1 MDRALISLRLH
12 ACSPLVIICAGIKV
26 FTLVVIAV
34 FACYRFYVMVT
45 TFSRVPRLQKFF
57 LNRLRGWIMRLP
69 KSGLL
74 RAVFF
79 LFSILTFVLGR
90 AAAQTTNTPARLT
103 QAVDEKNLIVLRG
116 NVHPL
121 ARPEFD
127 QGAAPLD
134 LRMDRMLLVLKRSPE
149 QESAL
154 QKLLDDQ
161 QDRSLPRYRQWLTPE
176 QFGQQFG
183 PSDADIQKVTDWL
196 RGHRFQNVQ
205 VSRGRTA
212 IEFSGAA
219 SQVQETFGT
228 SIHKFVVNGEEHW
241 ANAND
246 PAIPA
251 ALSPVV
257 EGVLTLHN
265 FFKEPQVHVTENQIT
280 ASVAHGSFPQ
290 FTSSAGLHALTP
302 FDYYKIYN
310 FNPTQA
316 YGPISDRIAIVARS
330 NINLQDVSYFDFW
343 LLGNQ
348 AGSPQVLV
356 NGPDPGDLGGGEETE
371 AVLDTTWA
379 GAITH
384 GSVLLC
390 VSTSAAS
397 TDGVDLSELYIIDNN
412 LAGIMS
418 ESFGDCE
425 ANFTSTQAAGI
436 ASLAAQAATQGIT
449 YVVAAGDSGSA
460 GCDHPHPQTLATH
473 PASVNALAATPYT
486 VAVGGTMFN
495 ENGHDS
501 TYWSSSN
508 DPNSLSSALSY
519 IPEDVW
525 NESCT
530 SCSKPGIWAGGGG
543 ASTFFTK
550 PSWQSGGSGIPADTA
565 RHLPDVSLTAAG
577 HDPYLL
583 CLRGS
588 CIPNAQN
595 QISFVGVSG
604 TSAAAPAFAGILSLV
619 GQKVGVRLG
628 QPNYVLYRLAA
639 AENLL
644 QCNASNTASLPPST
658 CVFNDITVGNNS
670 VPGEPGYGTSSA
682 SYQSG
687 KGYGQATGLGS
698 VNVNT
703 LINQWNTVTFN
714 PTTTAFSISPTTATH
729 DAPLSVTLSV
739 TPNSGTATPTGVAWL
754 LQSSPY
760 AFLVGD
766 NTVDIFPLD
775 AKGNFSGVTHLLPG
789 GTYQVSTHYSGD
801 GTFAPSDSTPPVQ
814 VAIHPEN
821 TTLTFSILS
830 KDASGNLVPF
840 SSGPYGTPLYFQ
852 AHVNWSSGYG
862 APSGNV
868 NFWDNGGAGI
878 SGAQVDK
885 TGTALSLPNSQIA
898 SGAHSITAGYY
909 GDNSF
914 NTSANLTPINFT
926 ITQIATTTTLASHQS
941 AQGLA
946 VTATVSAPGIGSAP
960 TGLITFNNGST
971 VLGTA
976 YLTNGSTSSG
986 TTQATA
992 TFDATQL
999 AQGHYSITASYAGD
1013 TNYSAS
1019 SSAAVAMNLQADFTV
1034 ADRGIITQ
1042 NVTAGQTA
1050 QYINDIAVTPL
1061 FGFSSTV
1068 TACCSVP
1075 AQATT
1080 CSVNPNSYATASG
1093 VNIGTVAVT
1102 TMLRSVGVFGKPTV
1116 PLPFHPSAWPV
1127 TFVALFLCALLVCL
1141 ARTRQQRYAGA
1152 LSLAGLVL
1160 FLMLPTIGCGSGS
1173 STPPPPPPPLTRTLA
1188 GTYTIT
1194 VTATSG
1200 TLTHTTTLTL
1210 VVQ

>member
-1 MDRALISLRLH
+1 
-12 ACSPLVIICAGIKV
+12 
-26 FTLVVIAV
+26 
-34 FACYRFYVMVT
+34 
-45 TFSRVPRLQKFF
+45 
-57 LNRLRGWIMRLP
+57 MRLP
-69 KSGLL
+69 KSTLCRSSLL
-74 RAVFF
+74 F
-79 LFSILTFVLGR
+79 LFILAFPFSRTV
-90 AAAQTTNTPARLT
+90 AQIANIPARIT
-103 QAVDEKNLIVLRG
+103 QAIDEKNLVVLPG

-121 ARPEFD
+121 ARPEYD
-127 QGAAPLD
+127 QGVAPLD
-134 LRMDRMLLVLKRSPE
+134 LPMERMVLVLKRSPE
-149 QESAL
+149 QEIAL
-154 QKLLDDQ
+154 LNLLDDQ
-161 QDRSLPRYRQWLTPE
+161 QDKSSPRYRHWLTPE

-183 PSDADIQKVTDWL
+183 PSDTDIQKVTDWL
-196 RGHRFQNVQ
+196 LGHRFQNVQ
-205 VSRGRTA
+205 VSRGRTV
-212 IEFSGAA
+212 IEFSGAV

-241 ANAND
+241 ANASD

-265 FFKEPQVHVTENQIT
+265 FFKQPQVHVTENQIT
-280 ASVAHGSFPQ
+280 ASVAHGSLPQ
-290 FTSSAGLHALTP
+290 FTSSSGLHALTP

-310 FNPTQA
+310 FNPTQP

-330 NINLQDVSYFDFW
+330 NINLQDVGYFDFW

-348 AGSPQVLV
+348 AGGAQVIV
-356 NGPDPGDLGGGEETE
+356 NGPDPGDLGGAEETE

-379 GAITH
+379 GAIAH
-384 GSVLLC
+384 GGVLLV
-390 VSTSAAS
+390 VSKSTAS

-418 ESFGDCE
+418 ESFADCE
-425 ANFTSTQAAGI
+425 TNFTSTQAAGI

-460 GCDHPHPQTLATH
+460 GCDDPHTETRATR

-501 TYWSSSN
+501 TYWSSTN

-525 NESCT
+525 NESCI

-550 PSWQSGGSGIPADTA
+550 PSWQTGVPGIPTDMA

-595 QISFVGVSG
+595 QISFFGVSG

-639 AENLL
+639 VESLS
-644 QCNASNTASLPPST
+644 QCNASNTVSLPPST

-670 VPGEPGYGTSSA
+670 VPGEPGYGTPSA

-687 KGYGQATGLGS
+687 KGYDQATGLGS

-703 LINQWNTVTFN
+703 LINQWDTVTFN

-729 DAPLSVTLSV
+729 GDPLTVTLSV

-775 AKGNFSGVTHLLPG
+775 PKGNFSGVTHLLPG
-789 GTYQVSTHYSGD
+789 GTYQVSTHYPGD
-801 GTFAPSDSTPPVQ
+801 GTFAPSDSAPPMQ
-814 VAIHPEN
+814 VTIQPEN
-821 TTLTFSILS
+821 TTITFSVLS
-830 KDASGNLVPF
+830 KDAGGNLVPF
-840 SSGPYGTPLYFQ
+840 SSGPYGTPVYFQ
-852 AHVNWSSGYG
+852 AHVNSSGYG
-862 APSGNV
+862 APTGNV

-914 NTSANLTPINFT
+914 NTSANLNPINFA
-926 ITQIATTTTLASHQS
+926 ITQIATTTSLNSQQTAQS
-941 AQGLA
+941 LLLTAA
-946 VTATVSAPGIGSAP
+946 VTASGLGTGP
-960 TGLITFNNGST
+960 TGVVTFSSGGT

-976 YLTNGSTSSG
+976 PLNIGTASNG
-986 TTQATA
+986 TTQSTA
-992 TFDATQL
+992 TFDASQL
-999 AQGHYSITASYAGD
+999 APGQYNVTASYPGD
-1013 TNYSAS
+1013 TNYVAS
-1019 SSAAVAMNLQADFTV
+1019 NSTAVALNLIADFSV
-1034 ADRGIITQ
+1034 SSRGITSQ
-1042 NVTAGQTA
+1042 TVSAGQTA
-1050 QYINDIAVTPL
+1050 QYINDIAVTPF
-1061 FGFSSTV
+1061 FGFSSPV
-1068 TACCSVP
+1068 NLACTVP
-1075 AQATT
+1075 ANATT
-1080 CSVNPNSYATASG
+1080 CSVNPNSLTTSSG
-1093 VNIGTVAVT
+1093 VNIASIAVT
-1102 TMLRSVGVFGKPTV
+1102 TTVRSAGVFGKPTN
-1116 PLPFHPSAWPV
+1116 PLPFHPPAWPV
-1127 TFVALFLCALLVCL
+1127 TIVALFLSALLL
-1141 ARTRQQRYAGA
+1141 RLMRTRQQHFARA
-1152 LSLAGLVL
+1152 LTIAVVL
-1160 FLMLPTIGCGSGS
+1160 LIVGIASAGCGGSSGS
-1173 STPPPPPPPLTRTLA
+1173 NPPPPPPPQTGTPA
-1188 GTYTIT
+1188 GSYTVT

-1200 TLTHTTTLTL
+1200 TLTHTTTLTM